1 MEFRMNSIVYTHV
14 FTPDGAKSH
23 YVALDR
29 LGDWCTAELGSL
41 ARLLRLMGYT
51 DAAADIALLHG
62 LHLDPSSGAGDIARL
77 LEDAAAALERLL
89 ERVRAFPVA
98 GETVG
103 PAPSDFEAWVC
114 WSGARLEDIHRTVR
128 RALAT

>member
-1 MEFRMNSIVYTHV
+1 MNSIIYTH
-14 FTPDGAKSH
+14 FLTPDGATALE
-23 YVALDR
+23 VALVR
-29 LGDWCTAELGSL
+29 LGDWCNTELGSL
-41 ARLLRLMGYT
+41 ARLVRLMGYT

-62 LHLDPSSGAGDIARL
+62 LHLTPNSGTGDIARL

-89 ERVRAFPVA
+89 ERVQAFPIA
-98 GETVG
+98 GETVC
-103 PAPSDFEAWVC
+103 PAPPDFEAWVC